1 MAIKIETAVWEQLPG
16 KGEVKL
22 YTLSNDSGMK
32 VTVSSLGAV
41 IVSPPLQAGVGGYND
56 LVHLALQPFHQLL
69 QPDIPGADTQHA
81 ACPGGT
87 GGAVV
92 NGLC

>member
-41 IVSPPLQAGVGGYND
+41 IVKLIV
-56 LVHLALQPFHQLL
+56 
-69 QPDIPGADTQHA
+69 PDQDGKEADVEIGRAH
-81 ACPGGT
+81 
-87 GGAVV
+87 V
-92 NGLC
+92 